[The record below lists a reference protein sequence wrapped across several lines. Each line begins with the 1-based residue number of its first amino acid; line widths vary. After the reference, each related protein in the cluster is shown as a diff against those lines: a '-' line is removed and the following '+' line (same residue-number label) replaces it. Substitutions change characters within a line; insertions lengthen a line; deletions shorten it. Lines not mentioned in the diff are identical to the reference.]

1 MKSYMSRTYN
11 KRFTINV
18 HWRYVIYPLGGPSR
32 EKLCPRSWMY
42 RLKQQSVLCA
52 FNIEGKVFLYLDQ
65 PKPVNDIF
73 IFSLVISGLWIH
85 NACIKITFIVG
96 FTCEPCNKNPFKTS
110 HPTEHENKHS
120 FWKLLPRILSSTCKF
135 TENGSKS
142 SQVSQHSWPGL

>member
-110 HPTEHENKHS
+110 HPTEHENSS
-120 FWKLLPRILSSTCKF
+120 FIFGWMKQSVMKEMI
-135 TENGSKS
+135 NGFLN
-142 SQVSQHSWPGL
+142 SQVRWECVEVLLF